1 MEQNNNSEIT
11 LGLDLGVGSIGWT
24 ILKTSEE
31 NGQKT
36 NEVLKTGVELFPE
49 VKSAKKRR
57 EKRGARRLIRRRKLK
72 LSKLRTM
79 IMNCC
84 DENNNNL
91 FGYKSKEELEN
102 DLSSSGFIK
111 INETQKIYIL
121 DIIDEEM
128 KNINKQYDSN
138 FIQKLFFN
146 SQDLSGFNEFLNE
159 YKNNIQLLRLLFIN
173 LLLQKEFDINK
184 PSTNTIY
191 FRKIAIKLIYDLFKN
206 RGVFYDIKISEKTEN
221 PTDIEVFPTFEKFK
235 KDVLNSHVKIKWN
248 LKLEDHKFKEVFSN
262 IEWSR
267 ELEWILNKVF
277 AEDIFSDFK
286 ENIKSLFSFT
296 RKYNEGPGS
305 EKSYSNYGIYSKDGE
320 KLYNNIW
327 DKYIKKC
334 SIYNTLNGFED
345 LNVEV
350 ILSNNYKI
358 FNTINNLQNI
368 LNPEAR
374 ELITPEMYKKLILYL
389 ANIKKWDKTKAN
401 KEIELNV
408 DNLIAILGL
417 KDKNLTKF
425 DFFYD
430 YLSETIQNDFID
442 ESKLEDLDAD
452 DTTKLEKIIDKNTF
466 KFPKFEYANI
476 LCKSLGFNFSNIDQ
490 LLWENKSEEESIFS
504 YFTSLLCRNSDEESR
519 RIQLEKY
526 FEENIDKLPVN
537 KKLIKDNKKVNEA
550 IAAVIALK
558 PKYGNLSSKAINEF
572 NNKILKRE
580 NNEEILTFSK
590 YREEI
595 IQSVQTKPVN
605 IDIDV
610 FFKTKNLN
618 ATTEKTLRIVDKLVS
633 KLYKD
638 YKFNN
643 IVIEIA
649 RELNKSEKVIKQ
661 INEENKALMEFN
673 KFLLEKFKQINGNDL
688 KKIKLLIE
696 QNGVDLYTGKEIL
709 SSFENFDIYK
719 LANYEIDHIVPQSKF
734 YDSRMANLA
743 LTKSTSNKKK
753 SNETAYDYV
762 KNNKAILKSWNVLYK
777 IDEEKKN
784 KERKEDNNIDDD
796 KSFELFKSLIK
807 DWKIEKKE
815 TKIKV
820 LIQYF
825 TNLRRR
831 KIRNLLKSGDK
842 IDNTFLRSNLIDTQ
856 TITKTACEWF
866 KIKFQDKGI
875 KIIPFKGFA
884 TSAVRTY
891 SEVPFKNRNDNIHH
905 AVDSTVIS
913 TTYNNSKIFK
923 DLITEENVLGK
934 LKYYS
939 EEKEKVSSAVQQV
952 LVDKENSIDRKKW
965 KYKEEFENKVN
976 FKYYPVIKFNKKTTE
991 ENIVAV
997 YQQYHNDGAKTIRD
1011 LRRSSDI
1018 KEIDLPTLISFLIQT
1033 YHEWKN
1039 EENDNLDTSESLI
1052 NIYLDVVFK
1061 EKNKKN
1067 KKDKIYFKWIPIWIN
1082 DTKFLSQIKV
1092 IYDSLI
1098 HYLLNECKYNHDVS
1112 DDCANLV
1119 NEYSKCISKHK
1130 KLINDSDI
1138 ENKWFVFIPKK
1149 YLMKDTKEFII
1160 IKKLTL
1166 FDCSQN
1172 RNSISYINWTIK
1184 DKNSRI
1190 GNLKDTDQIYFGI
1203 LCFKNKSNDTW
1214 KYICLRYDFLKNVV
1228 ERRELIKIL
1237 SKIDTHITNEHYL
1250 EKINNWITK
1259 NMDEFK
1265 KFNYIVD
1272 QDNLKLNKE
1281 TEVIYL
1287 LNNLTYS
1294 RKEENNEEKIPT
1306 IATKNSSVFK
1316 IDKIHYNNC
1325 TLSKI
1330 QLDFSSLRKKLTKS
1344 PLLNTVL
1351 NSYKRLIKK

>member
-11 LGLDLGVGSIGWT
+11 LGLDLGVGSVGWT

-84 DENNNNL
+84 NENNNNL

-111 INETQKIYIL
+111 INEAQKIYIL

-221 PTDIEVFPTFEKFK
+221 PTNIEVFPTFEKFK

-248 LKLEDHKFKEVFSN
+248 LKLKDDKFKEVFSN

-277 AEDIFSDFK
+277 AENIFSDFK

-305 EKSYSNYGIYSKDGE
+305 EKSYSTYGIYSKDGE

-334 SIYNTLNGFED
+334 SIYNTINGFED
-345 LNVEV
+345 LSVEV

-368 LNPEAR
+368 LNPKAR
-374 ELITPEMYKKLILYL
+374 KLITPEMYEKLIIYL
-389 ANIKKWDKTKAN
+389 ANIKKWDKSKAN
-401 KEIELNV
+401 KEIELNIE
-408 DNLIAILGL
+408 NLITILEL

-425 DFFYD
+425 DFFYN
-430 YLSETIQNDFID
+430 YLSETIRYDFD
-442 ESKLEDLDAD
+442 GESKLEDLDAD

-526 FEENIDKLPVN
+526 FEENIDKLPIN

-595 IQSVQTKPVN
+595 IQSVQTKPDN

-661 INEENKALMEFN
+661 INNENNVLMEFN
-673 KFLLEKFKQINGNDL
+673 KFLLDKFKTNGNNL

-696 QNGVDLYTGKEIL
+696 QNGIDLYTGQKIL
-709 SSFENFDIYK
+709 SSFENFDISK
-719 LANYEIDHIVPQSKF
+719 LANYEIDHIIPQSKF

-743 LTKSTSNKKK
+743 LTNSTSNKKK
-753 SNETAYDYV
+753 SNKTAYDYV
-762 KNNKAILKSWNVLYK
+762 GNNKAIFKSWNVLYK
-777 IDEEKKN
+777 IDEKKSNQTKN
-784 KERKEDNNIDDD
+784 KNVDY

-807 DWKIEKKE
+807 DWKIKEE
-815 TKIKV
+815 TKAAKAKV

-825 TNLRRR
+825 KNIRRK
-831 KIRNLLKSGDK
+831 KIRNLLKSGNR
-842 IDNTFLRSNLIDTQ
+842 IDNTFLRSNLTDTQ

-866 KIKFQDKGI
+866 KIKFHDKGI

-891 SEVPFKNRNDNIHH
+891 SRLPFKDRNDNIHH

-923 DLITEENVLGK
+923 DLITVTEKKVLGK
-934 LKYYS
+934 WKYYNK
-939 EEKEKVSSAVQQV
+939 EKEEVAGAIKEV
-952 LVDKENSIDRKKW
+952 LLDKEKSIYKK
-965 KYKEEFENKVN
+965 EFDESIK

-991 ENIVAV
+991 ENKIAV
-997 YQQYHNDGAKTIRD
+997 YQNVEKNTINELAKSSSSKKINISKLINLILQAYHIWKHLNINENKT
-1011 LRRSSDI
+1011 L
-1018 KEIDLPTLISFLIQT
+1018 KEI
-1033 YHEWKN
+1033 
-1039 EENDNLDTSESLI
+1039 
-1052 NIYLDVVFK
+1052 YLEIAK
-1061 EKNKKN
+1061 E
-1067 KKDKIYFKWIPIWIN
+1067 DYLKWLPIWIN
-1082 DTKFLSQIKV
+1082 DLKYITQINV
-1092 IYDSLI
+1092 IYESVL
-1098 HYLLNECKYNHDVS
+1098 YLLYECGKHNLS
-1112 DDCANLV
+1112 DTCDKFV
-1119 NEYSKCISKHK
+1119 EEYFICLTEHKKIIKSSNISEKELFIFISKK
-1130 KLINDSDI
+1130 NLMNSNNNNISVIKTLTLINNEKGKKPS
-1138 ENKWFVFIPKK
+1138 VFINWSNENENCKDNEKNHKISNLIVKK
-1149 YLMKDTKEFII
+1149 ELE
-1160 IKKLTL
+1160 
-1166 FDCSQN
+1166 
-1172 RNSISYINWTIK
+1172 
-1184 DKNSRI
+1184 
-1190 GNLKDTDQIYFGI
+1190 FGI
-1203 LCFKNKSNDTW
+1203 LCFKNKNDSEW
-1214 KYICLRYDFLKNVV
+1214 KHICIRYDFIKNV
-1228 ERRELIKIL
+1228 ETRKQML
-1237 SKIDTHITNEHYL
+1237 SIFSKLNNSIINKEYL
-1250 EKINNWITK
+1250 TIINNWISE
-1259 NMDEFK
+1259 NMKRFK
-1265 KFNYIVD
+1265 KFNLLKGEENIEIDVD
-1272 QDNLKLNKE
+1272 A
-1281 TEVIYL
+1281 EVIYL
-1287 LNNLTYS
+1287 TNHSTYYIKDGIS
-1294 RKEENNEEKIPT
+1294 RWHENKL
-1306 IATKNSSVFK
+1306 TKNDNMFK
-1316 IDKIHYNNC
+1316 IDSFQYEDYQFNNIDV
-1325 TLSKI
+1325 S
-1330 QLDFSSLRKKLTKS
+1330 FSSIRNEKFRRKTTLKQFLLHFRKLS
-1344 PLLNTVL
+1344 
-1351 NSYKRLIKK
+1351 

>member
-11 LGLDLGVGSIGWT
+11 LGLDLGVGSVGWT

-49 VKSAKKRR
+49 VTSAKKRR

-91 FGYKSKEELEN
+91 FEYKSKEELEN

-111 INETQKIYIL
+111 INEAQKIYIL

-146 SQDLSGFNEFLNE
+146 SQDLSGFNKFLNE

-221 PTDIEVFPTFEKFK
+221 PTNIEVFPTFEKFK

-248 LKLEDHKFKEVFSN
+248 LKLKDDKFKEVFSN

-277 AEDIFSDFK
+277 AENIFSDFK

-305 EKSYSNYGIYSKDGE
+305 EKSYSTYGIYSKDGE

-334 SIYNTLNGFED
+334 SIYNTINGFED
-345 LNVEV
+345 LSVEV

-374 ELITPEMYKKLILYL
+374 KLITPEMYEKLIIYL
-389 ANIKKWDKTKAN
+389 ANIKKWDKSKAN
-401 KEIELNV
+401 KEIELNIE
-408 DNLIAILGL
+408 NLITILEL

-425 DFFYD
+425 DFFYN
-430 YLSETIQNDFID
+430 YLSETIRYDFID

-526 FEENIDKLPVN
+526 FEENIDKLPIN

-595 IQSVQTKPVN
+595 IQSVQTKPDN

-661 INEENKALMEFN
+661 INNENNVLMEFN
-673 KFLLEKFKQINGNDL
+673 KFLLDKFKTNGNNL

-696 QNGVDLYTGKEIL
+696 QNGIDLYTGQKIL
-709 SSFENFDIYK
+709 SSFENFDISK
-719 LANYEIDHIVPQSKF
+719 LANYEIDHIIPQSKF

-743 LTKSTSNKKK
+743 LTNSTSNKKK
-753 SNETAYDYV
+753 SNKTAYDYV
-762 KNNKAILKSWNVLYK
+762 GNNKAIFKSWNVLYK
-777 IDEEKKN
+777 IDEKKSNQTKN
-784 KERKEDNNIDDD
+784 KNVDY

-807 DWKIEKKE
+807 DWKIKEE
-815 TKIKV
+815 TKAAKAKV

-825 TNLRRR
+825 KNIRRK
-831 KIRNLLKSGDK
+831 KIRNLLKSGYR
-842 IDNTFLRSNLIDTQ
+842 IDNTFLRSNLTDTQ

-866 KIKFQDKGI
+866 KIKFHDKGI

-891 SEVPFKNRNDNIHH
+891 SRLPFKDRNDNIHH

-923 DLITEENVLGK
+923 DLITVTEEKVLGK
-934 LKYYS
+934 WKYYNK
-939 EEKEKVSSAVQQV
+939 EKEEVAGAVQQV
-952 LVDKENSIDRKKW
+952 LLDEER
-965 KYKEEFENKVN
+965 KYKKEFENSVD
-976 FKYYPVIKFNKKTTE
+976 FKYYPVIKFNKKTTQ

-997 YQQYHNDGAKTIRD
+997 YQQYQNDETKIIRD

-1018 KEIDLPTLISFLIQT
+1018 KEIDLATLISFTIQT
-1033 YHEWKN
+1033 YHKWKN
-1039 EENDNLDTSESLI
+1039 KENDDLDTPESLI
-1052 NIYLDVVFK
+1052 KIYLDVVSK
-1061 EKNKKN
+1061 EKNKVN
-1067 KKDKIYFKWIPIWIN
+1067 EKDKIYFKWIPIWVN

-1098 HYLLNECKYNHDVS
+1098 YYLLNKCKNNHNVS
-1112 DDCANLV
+1112 NDCANLV
-1119 NEYSKCISKHK
+1119 DEYSRCISKHK
-1130 KLINDSDI
+1130 KLINNSDI

-1149 YLMKDTKEFII
+1149 YLMKDTTEFIV
-1160 IKKLTL
+1160 IKKLTI
-1166 FDCSQN
+1166 FDYSQN
-1172 RNSISYINWTIK
+1172 RNTSSYINWIQK
-1184 DKNSRI
+1184 DENSKI
-1190 GNLKDTDQIYFGI
+1190 GNLKEIDEIYYGI
-1203 LCFKNKSNDTW
+1203 LCIKNKNDNDW
-1214 KYICLRYDFLKNVV
+1214 KPIILRYDFLKNVS
-1228 ERRELIKIL
+1228 ERIELIKIL
-1237 SKIDTHITNEHYL
+1237 SKIDTHITNDYIL
-1250 EKINNWITK
+1250 QKINNWITK
-1259 NMDEFK
+1259 NVEGFK
-1265 KFNYIVD
+1265 KFNYIKED
-1272 QDNLKLNKE
+1272 EDIQITKE

-1287 LNNLTYS
+1287 LNKLTYI
-1294 RKEENNEEKIPT
+1294 RKEEKSNSDKSVEQIENNNLFIIKKIGYTNIQVEFSPVREK
-1306 IATKNSSVFK
+1306 KV
-1316 IDKIHYNNC
+1316 HY
-1325 TLSKI
+1325 KPI
-1330 QLDFSSLRKKLTKS
+1330 
-1344 PLLNTVL
+1344 LNTVL
-1351 NSYKRLIKK
+1351 KDYKRWIK

>member
-49 VKSAKKRR
+49 VKSAKERR

-111 INETQKIYIL
+111 INEAKKEYIL
-121 DIIDEEM
+121 DIINEEM
-128 KNINKQYDSN
+128 KNIKKQYDSN

-146 SQDLSGFNEFLNE
+146 SKDSSGFNEFLNE

-184 PSTNTIY
+184 PYTNTIY

-221 PTDIEVFPTFEKFK
+221 PTNIEVFPTFEKFK
-235 KDVLNSHVKIKWN
+235 KDVLNSQVKIKWN
-248 LKLEDHKFKEVFSN
+248 LELKDHKFKEVFSN

-277 AEDIFSDFK
+277 TEDIFSDFK

-327 DKYIKKC
+327 DKYVKKC
-334 SIYNTLNGFED
+334 SIYNTINSFED
-345 LNVEV
+345 LSVEV

-374 ELITPEMYKKLILYL
+374 KLITPEMYEKLILHL
-389 ANIKKWDKTKAN
+389 ANIKEWDKKEAN
-401 KEIELNV
+401 KEIELNIE
-408 DNLIAILGL
+408 NLITILEL
-417 KDKNLTKF
+417 KDKNLTKA
-425 DFFYD
+425 DFFDY
-430 YLSETIQNDFID
+430 YLSETIKNDFID

-452 DTTKLEKIIDKNTF
+452 NTTKLEKIIDKNTF

-476 LCKSLGFNFSNIDQ
+476 LCKFLGFNFGKINQ

-504 YFTSLLCRNSDEESR
+504 YFTSLLCRNGDEESR

-537 KKLIKDNKKVNEA
+537 KNLIKDNKKVHKA

-558 PKYGNLSSKAINEF
+558 PKYGNLSSKVINEF
-572 NNKILKRE
+572 NNKILERK

-590 YREEI
+590 YREKI
-595 IQSVQTKPVN
+595 IQSVQTKPDN

-618 ATTEKTLRIVDKLVS
+618 ATTKKTLRIADKLVS

-661 INEENKALMEFN
+661 INKENNVLMEFN
-673 KFLLEKFKQINGNDL
+673 KFLLGKFGKNNL

-696 QNGVDLYTGKEIL
+696 QNGIDLYTREEIL
-709 SSFENFDIYK
+709 SSFNNFNISM
-719 LANYEIDHIVPQSKF
+719 LADYEIDHIIPQSKF
-734 YDSRMANLA
+734 YDSRITNLV
-743 LTKSTSNKKK
+743 LTNSASNKKK
-753 SNETAYDYV
+753 SDKTAYDYV
-762 KNNKAILKSWNVLYK
+762 GNKKEILKKWNDLYKINDEKNNKNKNDNVDYT
-777 IDEEKKN
+777 
-784 KERKEDNNIDDD
+784 
-796 KSFELFKSLIK
+796 SFDLLKSLIEG
-807 DWKIEKKE
+807 WKEDKA
-815 TKIKV
+815 KI

-825 TNLRRR
+825 KNIRRK
-831 KIRNLLKSGDK
+831 KIRNLLKSGSR

-866 KIKFQDKGI
+866 KIKFHNKGI

-891 SEVPFKNRNDNIHH
+891 SGLPFKDRNDNIHH

-923 DLITEENVLGK
+923 DLITEENVLRK
-934 LKYYS
+934 WKYYNKEKEEVAGAIQELLVD
-939 EEKEKVSSAVQQV
+939 EEKS
-952 LVDKENSIDRKKW
+952 VDKEER
-965 KYKEEFENKVN
+965 KYKEEFLNKVD
-976 FKYYPVIKFNKKTTE
+976 FKYYPVIKFNKKTTQ
-991 ENIVAV
+991 ENVVAV
-997 YQQYHNDGAKTIRD
+997 YQQYQNDGTKTIRD

-1018 KEIDLPTLISFLIQT
+1018 KEIDLATLISFAIQT
-1033 YHEWKN
+1033 YHKWKN
-1039 EENDNLDTSESLI
+1039 KENDDLDTSESLI
-1052 NIYLDVVFK
+1052 KIYLDVLSK
-1061 EKNKKN
+1061 EKNKINEK
-1067 KKDKIYFKWIPIWIN
+1067 YFKWIPIWVN

-1098 HYLLNECKYNHDVS
+1098 YYLLNKCKYNNHNVS
-1112 DDCANLV
+1112 NDCANLV
-1119 NEYSKCISKHK
+1119 DEYSWCISKHK
-1130 KLINDSDI
+1130 TIIKDSNI
-1138 ENKWFVFIPKK
+1138 QNKWFVFIPQK
-1149 YLMKDTKEFII
+1149 YLMKDTKELIVI
-1160 IKKLTL
+1160 RKLTL
-1166 FDCSQN
+1166 FDYSKN
-1172 RNSISYINWTIK
+1172 RNTSSYINWIQK
-1184 DKNSRI
+1184 DENSKI
-1190 GNLKDTDQIYFGI
+1190 SNLKEIDKFYYGI
-1203 LCFKNKSNDTW
+1203 LCIKNKNDNDW
-1214 KYICLRYDFLKNVV
+1214 KPIILRYDFLKNVS
-1228 ERRELIKIL
+1228 ERIKLIKIL
-1237 SKIDTHITNEHYL
+1237 SKIDTHITNEDYL

-1259 NMDEFK
+1259 NIEELK
-1265 KFNYIVD
+1265 KFNYIKED
-1272 QDNLKLNKE
+1272 DDIQITKE

-1287 LNNLTYS
+1287 LNNLTYI
-1294 RKEENNEEKIPT
+1294 RKEEASNSDKSVEKIEN
-1306 IATKNSSVFK
+1306 KNLFIIKSIVYTNIQVEFLSVREK
-1316 IDKIHYNNC
+1316 QVNHK
-1325 TLSKI
+1325 
-1330 QLDFSSLRKKLTKS
+1330 
-1344 PLLNTVL
+1344 PGLNTVL
-1351 NSYKRLIKK
+1351 KEYKRWIK

>member
-36 NEVLKTGVELFPE
+36 NEILKTGVELFPE
-49 VKSAKKRR
+49 VKSAKERR
-57 EKRGARRLIRRRKLK
+57 KKRGARRLIRRRKLK

-79 IMNCC
+79 IMNCR

-111 INETQKIYIL
+111 INEAQKLYIL
-121 DIIDEEM
+121 DIINEEM

-146 SQDLSGFNEFLNE
+146 SKDSSGFSEFLNE
-159 YKNNIQLLRLLFIN
+159 YKNNIKLLRLLFIN

-184 PSTNTIY
+184 PYTNTIY

-235 KDVLNSHVKIKWN
+235 KDVLNSQVKIKWN
-248 LKLEDHKFKEVFSN
+248 LELKDDKFKEVFSN

-277 AEDIFSDFK
+277 TEDVFSDFK
-286 ENIKSLFSFT
+286 KNIKSLFSFT

-327 DKYIKKC
+327 DKYVKKC
-334 SIYNTLNGFED
+334 SIYNTINGFED
-345 LNVEV
+345 LSVEV

-374 ELITPEMYKKLILYL
+374 KLITPEMYKDLILHL
-389 ANIKKWDKTKAN
+389 ANIEKWDKKEAN
-401 KEIELNV
+401 KEIELNIE
-408 DNLIAILGL
+408 NLITILGL
-417 KDKNLTKF
+417 KDKNITKF
-425 DFFYD
+425 DFFD
-430 YLSETIQNDFID
+430 NYLSETIQNDFID
-442 ESKLEDLDAD
+442 ESKLEDLDTD
-452 DTTKLEKIIDKNTF
+452 DTTKLEKIIDKKTF

-476 LCKSLGFNFSNIDQ
+476 LRKFLGFNFGKINQ

-504 YFTSLLCRNSDEESR
+504 YFTSLLCRNGDEESR

-526 FEENIDKLPVN
+526 FEENINKLPVN
-537 KKLIKDNKKVNEA
+537 KKLIKDNKKVNKA

-572 NNKILKRE
+572 NNEILERK

-590 YREEI
+590 YREKI
-595 IQSVQTKPVN
+595 IQSVQTKSDN

-618 ATTEKTLRIVDKLVS
+618 STTKKTLRIADKLVS

-661 INEENKALMEFN
+661 INKENNVLMEFN
-673 KFLLEKFKQINGNDL
+673 KFLLNNYGKNNL

-696 QNGVDLYTGKEIL
+696 QNGIDLYTDQTIL
-709 SSFENFDIYK
+709 SSFNNFNISMLD
-719 LANYEIDHIVPQSKF
+719 NYEIDHIIPQSKF

-743 LTKSTSNKKK
+743 LTNSASNKKK

-762 KNNKAILKSWNVLYK
+762 GNKKAILDKWKVLYK
-777 IDEEKKN
+777 IDEEKNNQNKN
-784 KERKEDNNIDDD
+784 DNVDYT
-796 KSFELFKSLIK
+796 SFELFKSLIK
-807 DWKIEKKE
+807 DWKENKAK
-815 TKIKV
+815 
-820 LIQYF
+820 LLMQYF
-825 TNLRRR
+825 KNIRRK
-831 KIRNLLKSGDK
+831 KIRNLLKSGSK

-866 KIKFQDKGI
+866 KIKFHDKGI

-891 SEVPFKNRNDNIHH
+891 SRLPFKDRNDNIHH

-934 LKYYS
+934 WKYYNK
-939 EEKEKVSSAVQQV
+939 EKEKVAGAIKEV
-952 LVDKENSIDRKKW
+952 LLDEEKSVDKKER
-965 KYKEEFENKVN
+965 KYKEEFLNKVD
-976 FKYYPVIKFNKKTTE
+976 FKYYPVIKFNKKTTQ

-997 YQQYHNDGAKTIRD
+997 YQQYQNDGTKTIRD

-1018 KEIDLPTLISFLIQT
+1018 KEIDLVTLISFIIQT
-1033 YHEWKN
+1033 YHKWKN
-1039 EENDNLDTSESLI
+1039 KENDDLDTSETLI
-1052 NIYLDVVFK
+1052 KIYLDVVSK
-1061 EKNKKN
+1061 EKNKVN
-1067 KKDKIYFKWIPIWIN
+1067 KEDKFYFKWIPIWVN
-1082 DTKFLSQIKV
+1082 DTKFLPQIKV

-1098 HYLLNECKYNHDVS
+1098 YYLLNKCENNHNVS
-1112 DDCANLV
+1112 NDCANLV
-1119 NEYSKCISKHK
+1119 DEYSRCISKHK

-1138 ENKWFVFIPKK
+1138 QNKWFVFIPKK
-1149 YLMKDTKEFII
+1149 YLLKDSKEFIVI
-1160 IKKLTL
+1160 RKLTL
-1166 FDCSQN
+1166 FDYSQN
-1172 RNSISYINWTIK
+1172 RKSSVYINWTQK
-1184 DKNSRI
+1184 DDNSKI
-1190 GNLKDTDQIYFGI
+1190 GNLKEIDEFYYGV
-1203 LCFKNKSNDTW
+1203 LCIKNKNDNDW
-1214 KYICLRYDFLKNVV
+1214 KPIILRYDFLKNVS
-1228 ERRELIKIL
+1228 ERIELIKIL

-1250 EKINNWITK
+1250 ENINNWITK
-1259 NMDEFK
+1259 NIEGFK
-1265 KFNYIVD
+1265 KFNYIKED
-1272 QDNLKLNKE
+1272 DDIQITKE

-1287 LNNLTYS
+1287 LNNLTYI
-1294 RKEENNEEKIPT
+1294 RKEEKSNSDKSVEKIEN
-1306 IATKNSSVFK
+1306 KNLFIIK
-1316 IDKIHYNNC
+1316 GIIYTN
-1325 TLSKI
+1325 I
-1330 QLDFSSLRKKLTKS
+1330 QVDFSSVREKQVNYS
-1344 PLLNTVL
+1344 PRL
-1351 NSYKRLIKK
+1351 NSVLKEYKRWIK